1 MATFHEDFFKTSHFE
16 SEAQYHCVGCWLL
29 NVGPQEADA
38 KMGGCAGDLLG
49 VVFMGNRRERNQE

>member
-1 MATFHEDFFKTSHFE
+1 MW
-16 SEAQYHCVGCWLL
+16 VGRLL

-38 KMGGCAGDLLG
+38 KVGGCAGDLLG